1 LCIGLRHMAKVELKD
16 VWVEFPVTSKGPET
30 SYPALRGI
38 SLELKSGDRIGIL
51 GPNGSGK
58 TTLLR
63 VISGIYPPTR
73 GNVLVEG
80 SLGSMLDLQ
89 LGINGRV
96 SGRDNIIFRS
106 RLLGRS
112 LAVARQTVEDAC
124 EFGELA
130 EFIDQPVHNYSSGMR
145 MRLAFSI
152 ATAVPSEILVMDEW
166 LSVGDEQ
173 FQARAKER
181 IDGFVNKADILILAS
196 HNKKLLSSTCSK
208 FLSLKEGVATEL
220 ASLD

>member
-1 LCIGLRHMAKVELKD
+1 MAKVELKD

-30 SYPALRGI
+30 SYAALKGI
-38 SLELKSGDRIGIL
+38 SLDLKSGDRLGLL

-63 VISGIYPPTR
+63 LISGIYPPTR
-73 GNVLVEG
+73 GAVQVEG

-89 LGINGRV
+89 LGIDGRV
-96 SGRDNIIFRS
+96 SGRENIIFRS
-106 RLLGRS
+106 RLLGRNS
-112 LAVARQTVEDAC
+112 AVARQTVEDAC

-145 MRLAFSI
+145 MKLVFSI
-152 ATAVPSEILVMDEW
+152 ATAVPSEVLVMDEW
-166 LSVGDEQ
+166 LSVGDDK
-173 FQARAKER
+173 FQAKAKER
-181 IDGFVNKADILILAS
+181 IDGFVNQADILILAS
-196 HNKKLLSSTCSK
+196 HNKKLLSSTCGK
-208 FLSLKEGVATEL
+208 FLSLEKGVATEL